1 MVNLLKLF
9 ITRKSKQ
16 EADTSSSTPEPLGLK
31 PLHPEEGRKD
41 NAIYVEELKD
51 AIAKDSYKNIAL
63 TGGYGSGKSSILTD
77 FTHQVQN
84 AKKKR
89 VIQISLA
96 ALGGDRVAQKGTLP
110 DDGEKK
116 ESGRIQK
123 EIVKQLLFKEAPV
136 KVPESKFKRIGK
148 PYKTRIILFAVMGAT
163 FITSAIYF
171 FWGSSILYPLAG
183 IWFAQIPIAFSIAL
197 TSFSLIALMLFG
209 LHGNF
214 VIEKLTGGPVSL
226 AVSKGNNYFDQ
237 YLDELIYFFEATDY
251 DIVIFEDIERFD
263 NAYIFVAL
271 KQLNS
276 ILNDAGQIIAAKKQI
291 RFIYAIKDSLFSK
304 GEFAS
309 YEQST
314 NRAKF
319 FDLIISV
326 VPFVT
331 HQSSTDIM
339 TDIFITKGKKKISK
353 ELIATVSKYITDM
366 RLIKNIYNEYLVF
379 ENKILGKDKLAGLT
393 PDKLLAMVVYKNTN
407 LEDFENIK
415 LGKSRLE
422 KVYSAYRRTI
432 SNNVTKLN
440 EQVADRTARIEN
452 PQSLAVRNK
461 LYGDKLI
468 SFLQVTTSALRAQNV
483 SYALP
488 TGSYTLEQMRDGD
501 FWEALGGMGF
511 NDNLTVSYRNPQYS
525 NVTDTMTLSR
535 DTLEKIVGGSL
546 NVEQITD
553 DDITRFK
560 RERTQFR
567 KDVKAMRYK
576 TLHEILSLDSS
587 DEFRKEV
594 EGIIGKKDDE
604 DSLTYDLL
612 EADYIDANF
621 VLYTSVFHGTNPRAA
636 NFLIHHLQ
644 TNRPDLHYK
653 FKSEGVDDD
662 DTDANIEALLT
673 GSAGGYLRSKSIY
686 NVEIID
692 YLLRTTKQG
701 QVNDAGHALYHI
713 TENLKQGE
721 QEDRALL
728 DEYIR
733 SGKDTEKLIGIMSS
747 KWPEIFEYIAAKQ
760 DLPLSE
766 RTKLVSAA
774 IEGSNKEIQYLI
786 KEDALEFITEN
797 ASHIKALTEPF
808 KDKAA
813 PNISKVLPQFSI
825 KLASFSRLSD
835 DTKAII
841 ISNNLYAINKKNLEN
856 ATGLKDLA
864 LDNILESN
872 ENVFSYVVANLG
884 DYLSAT
890 AESKTTKHTINS
902 NTAFSAI
909 VDVVA
914 KQDQEHLVDV
924 LQGRS
929 DTCLVEDLSKV
940 LHTAW
945 PTLLDTQAVSPLSS
959 SLITYYKQDESG
971 ALDQHLS
978 GYLERQKGIVVDNEN
993 DEEELRKLAV
1003 AILSNT
1009 QIPPKTRSSLVESM
1023 KLKRWL
1029 AIDAFPV
1036 QNSKLYGYLLDDNI
1050 IEDSA
1055 ATYTHLKNANPDT
1068 RHFYITR
1075 SHNFDEYIN
1084 ELTLDNDEIEII
1096 ATDDAVQPEAKR
1108 YIISKITAIEPRP
1121 SDVAIKALAAFATEE
1136 KMSLDV
1142 ATLFAM
1148 IGAADTVNAV
1158 KLVNLSKDSFTKD
1171 GMTQILG
1178 VIGSVYARLAQK
1190 GTHTTL
1196 DDTQYNRQLA
1206 ERLEKIGMASSI
1218 TEKKEKI
1225 KINMKKNWQ

>member
-1 MVNLLKLF
+1 MANLLKLF
-9 ITRKSKQ
+9 TRKSQSQATTPK
-16 EADTSSSTPEPLGLK
+16 STLRPLGLK

-51 AIAKDSYKNIAL
+51 VITKDSYKNIAL

-96 ALGGDRVAQKGTLP
+96 ALGGDRVTQKGASQ
-110 DDGEKK
+110 DDGERE

-136 KVPESKFKRIGK
+136 KVPESKFKRIAR
-148 PYKTRIILFAVMGAT
+148 PYKTRIILMAMLGAI
-163 FITSAIYF
+163 FVTSAIYF

-183 IWFAQIPIAFSIAL
+183 IWFAQTSIAFSIAL
-197 TSFSLIALMLFG
+197 TSFSLIALALFG

-339 TDIFITKGKKKISK
+339 IDIFITKGKKEISK
-353 ELIATVSKYITDM
+353 ELIAKVSKYITDM

-440 EQVADRTARIEN
+440 EQITDRTAKIKN

-468 SFLQVTTSALRAQNV
+468 SFLQMTTSALRAQNV

-488 TGSYTLEQMRDGD
+488 TGSYTLEQMRDRD
-501 FWEALGGMGF
+501 FWEALGGMGS
-511 NDNLTVSYRNPQYS
+511 NDNLTVSYRNSQYS
-525 NVTDTMTLSR
+525 NVTDTMALSR
-535 DTLEKIVGGSL
+535 DTLEKIVDGSL

-553 DDITRFK
+553 DDIMRFK

-604 DSLTYDLL
+604 GSLTYDLL

-653 FKSEGVDDD
+653 FKSEGVDED

-692 YLLRTTKQG
+692 YLLRTAKQG
-701 QVNDAGHALYHI
+701 QINDGGHALYHI

-797 ASHIKALTEPF
+797 ASRMKALTEPF
-808 KDKAA
+808 KDKVAA
-813 PNISKVLPQFSI
+813 NISKVLPQFSI

-835 DTKAII
+835 DTKEVI

-864 LDNILESN
+864 LDNILGSN
-872 ENVFSYVVANLG
+872 ETVFGYVVANLG
-884 DYLSAT
+884 DYLSAI
-890 AESKTTKHTINS
+890 AESKATKHTVNS
-902 NTAFSAI
+902 NTAFPAI

-929 DTCLVEDLSKV
+929 DACLVEDLSKV

-959 SLITYYKQDESG
+959 NLIAYYNQDESG

-978 GYLERQKGIVVDNEN
+978 GYLERQKGIVVDNE
-993 DEEELRKLAV
+993 DAEEELRKLAV

-1036 QNSKLYGYLLDDNI
+1036 QNSQLYGYLLDDNI

-1055 ATYTHLKNANPDT
+1055 SNYTYLKNADPST
-1068 RHFYITR
+1068 RHFYINN
-1075 SHNFDEYIN
+1075 SSEFSSYIN

-1096 ATDDAVQPEAKR
+1096 ATDASVQADAKR
-1108 YIISKITAIEPRP
+1108 YVISNLASYNPKPSSAAIN
-1121 SDVAIKALAAFATEE
+1121 ALATFAVENS
-1136 KMSLDV
+1136 MSLDIFALNAMLEV
-1142 ATLFAM
+1142 A
-1148 IGAADTVNAV
+1148 DAV
-1158 KLVNLSKDSFTKD
+1158 TAIRLINLSDESFTKD
-1171 GMTQILG
+1171 GMVQILEA
-1178 VIGSVYARLAQK
+1178 IGGSYARLAKK
-1190 GTHTTL
+1190 GAHIIL

-1206 ERLEKIGMASSI
+1206 ERLEGLGMANSI
-1218 TEKKEKI
+1218 TEKTNMI
-1225 KINMKKNWQ
+1225 KINMKKKW